1 MRDTT
6 YKYGRCLA
14 ASCIVKITPPA
25 DMYHRMWGAALHE
38 RAEGIHQ
45 PLECNVLWLQ
55 AADSEDCLL
64 ILSVDHCLFWKDAND
79 ALKEALSQATG
90 IPLGSI
96 VVYFTHTHG
105 AGLMDL
111 SRQELPGGE
120 LIAPYLAEIGQKIA
134 DACLSLSDAL
144 IPAWLTAGTG
154 NCGLA
159 TNRDFFDVEREGFV
173 CGFNPLQS
181 ADSTLMTIRVA
192 SEDGKLISVI
202 SNYACH
208 PTTLA
213 WDNKLISPDYVGAM
227 RKTMRH
233 ALGKVPIVFV
243 QGASGDVGPREGF
256 VGDVKVAERNG
267 RQLGLANLEVLAGM
281 PESPQRYSYDGAVV
295 SGATIGVW
303 SYKPFTEA
311 EVNDL
316 SEFSA
321 AAREVLLPYREDL
334 GTLESVTA
342 RLEQL
347 EADGQTAEAQQWTT
361 VQRRDHRAL
370 IERENRKITRLSTL
384 ESTEAFSYL
393 IRLWTVGEI
402 VLLGLNGELYNCY
415 QTQVREAVSDR
426 AVMVG
431 TLADGSDCWYLL
443 DEASY
448 GKGLYQEDASV
459 IRRGGLEMLISE
471 SIKTLNLG

>member
-1 MRDTT
+1 
-6 YKYGRCLA
+6 
-14 ASCIVKITPPA
+14 
-25 DMYHRMWGAALHE
+25 
-38 RAEGIHQ
+38 
-45 PLECNVLWLQ
+45 
-55 AADSEDCLL
+55 
-64 ILSVDHCLFWKDAND
+64 
-79 ALKEALSQATG
+79 
-90 IPLGSI
+90 
-96 VVYFTHTHG
+96 
-105 AGLMDL
+105 
-111 SRQELPGGE
+111 
-120 LIAPYLAEIGQKIA
+120 
-134 DACLSLSDAL
+134 
-144 IPAWLTAGTG
+144 
-154 NCGLA
+154 
-159 TNRDFFDVEREGFV
+159 
-173 CGFNPLQS
+173 
-181 ADSTLMTIRVA
+181 MTIRVA

-370 IERENRKITRLSTL
+370 IERENRKTPDFN
-384 ESTEAFSYL
+384 A
-393 IRLWTVGEI
+393 
-402 VLLGLNGELYNCY
+402 
-415 QTQVREAVSDR
+415 
-426 AVMVG
+426 
-431 TLADGSDCWYLL
+431 
-443 DEASY
+443 
-448 GKGLYQEDASV
+448 
-459 IRRGGLEMLISE
+459 
-471 SIKTLNLG
+471 